1 MSNFQQQQKY
11 IYEYWNLFINCLE
24 IHIFHNKSQTNIFL
38 CLVSIILIVISKKNR
53 IAHILWSYL
62 HKFPFRDV
70 LGFFVVFKAYPFWR
84 GTHSYNYLKEV
95 NVLSSACGLIFLTTW
110 IRRKSLMWKW
120 LVKTICGIHLAITY
134 KLRFWRKSWERLM
147 FLGWNWM
154 KWVWSLIEAIVPNL
168 ER

>member
-1 MSNFQQQQKY
+1 MFCINHIDCNFEKKSN
-11 IYEYWNLFINCLE
+11 C
-24 IHIFHNKSQTNIFL
+24 
-38 CLVSIILIVISKKNR
+38 
-53 IAHILWSYL
+53 SYL
-62 HKFPFRDV
+62 MVILTQV
-70 LGFFVVFKAYPFWR
+70 LIPWCVGFFVVFKAYPFWR

-154 KWVWSLIEAIVPNL
+154 KWVWSLIEASVPNL